1 MLPGGIMLKSYRA
14 LLAALFASLTLVVP
28 AHAQEKTGLKP
39 GFVLRPGSARIVLMR
54 PSIRVGAQSTGGM
67 YEPNA
72 DWTDQAKENI
82 GTALAKA
89 QTGLGN
95 SVVAYAEP
103 ISGNPAKVA
112 EYQEL
117 FGAVA
122 SSVIEYQ
129 FFRGNRLPTKKR
141 KDQFEWGLGP
151 DVRTLPG
158 LDKADYA
165 LFITTEDHFGSTGR
179 KVLQLF
185 AAMANV
191 GVTAGVH
198 KGFAGLVDLR
208 TGELVWLN
216 ADMQMGG
223 DVRDAAGADK
233 RVRQLLEGFPGKPLE
248 AAAVAAATAPLPAL
262 ASAR

>member
-1 MLPGGIMLKSYRA
+1 MPRLDAAGQDKAGRRRA
-14 LLAALFASLTLVVP
+14 NVEP
-28 AHAQEKTGLKP
+28 
-39 GFVLRPGSARIVLMR
+39 
-54 PSIRVGAQSTGGM
+54 VGAGS
-67 YEPNA
+67 
-72 DWTDQAKENI
+72 
-82 GTALAKA
+82 
-89 QTGLGN
+89 
-95 SVVAYAEP
+95 
-103 ISGNPAKVA
+103 AKVA

-129 FFRGNRLPTKKR
+129 FFKGNRLPTKKR

-151 DVRTLPG
+151 DVRTLAG
-158 LDKADYA
+158 LEAADYA

-179 KVLQLF
+179 KVLQVF
-185 AAMANV
+185 AAMARV

-223 DVRDAAGADK
+223 DVRDAEGADK
-233 RVRQLLEGFPGKPLE
+233 RVRQLLEGFPGKPVE
-248 AAAVAAATAPLPAL
+248 APIAAAPAI
-262 ASAR
+262 ASAH